1 MTPPDGGLWCP
12 HDTESSLMTQRNR
25 LQLDSS
31 NSAPLFLTAGEAAAL
46 LRVSPIT
53 LSRWRIQG
61 CGPRWIKM
69 GPKRV
74 AYAVDDLL
82 AWTNTQKR
90 TSTSEQ

>member
-1 MTPPDGGLWCP
+1 
-12 HDTESSLMTQRNR
+12 MTQGNR
-25 LQLDSS
+25 LQVDSHETPA
-31 NSAPLFLTAGEAAAL
+31 NGANAAPLFLTAGEAAAL

-74 AYAVDDLL
+74 AYAVDDLI